1 MSIQPEKN
9 SAHEKLLDKFEK
21 ERIDILIGTQMVA
34 KGLDFENVTLVGAVS
49 ADTMLHIND
58 FRSAERTF
66 AMLEQVTGRAG
77 RGSKPGRA
85 IIQTY
90 SPEAEAIKL
99 VTVHDYVN
107 FYKGEIEIRKVMW
120 YPPFSKIIVIMFS
133 GEDGDMVPEC
143 AGFFLKCMGIL
154 KEQKLQMCGAC
165 GSGCI

>member
-1 MSIQPEKN
+1 MDVDTTGKKQS
-9 SAHEKLLDKFEK
+9 HEKLLDKFEK
-21 ERIDILIGTQMVA
+21 EKIDILIGTQMVA

-99 VTVHDYVN
+99 VTVHDYIN

-120 YPPFSKIIVIMFS
+120 YPPFSEIIVIMFS
-133 GEDGDMVPEC
+133 GEDKDCLLYTSRCV
-143 AGFFLKCMGIL
+143 
-154 KEQKLQMCGAC
+154 
-165 GSGCI
+165 